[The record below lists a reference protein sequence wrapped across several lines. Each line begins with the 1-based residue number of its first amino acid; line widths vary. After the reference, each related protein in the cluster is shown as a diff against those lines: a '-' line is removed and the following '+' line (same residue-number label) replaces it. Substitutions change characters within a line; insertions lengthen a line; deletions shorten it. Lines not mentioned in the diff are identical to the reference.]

1 MKLKKISFY
10 LIIILIIP
18 LITLSFLN
26 EKYQNIDSLEIKLNY
41 KDIRAQHN
49 FIYSPIFK
57 GFEEIYYEILLIDGI
72 NKSREPLPKII
83 EVNYSKFIFD
93 IDSKKKIDENKIKTI
108 IQEKIIDIIKI
119 YQFADKALEN
129 KCKEYSYLPEICGS
143 YFLKFLERKLPEFI
157 KPTFSLKEEN
167 GIVLKRYNKINKANI
182 IGLSLVVSII
192 ITLLI
197 EIILKRKLLFR
208 KIRKIFN

>member
-1 MKLKKISFY
+1 MKLKKVSFY
-10 LIIILIIP
+10 LIVILIVP
-18 LITLSFLN
+18 LITLSFSN

-93 IDSKKKIDENKIKTI
+93 IDSKKKLMKIK
-108 IQEKIIDIIKI
+108 
-119 YQFADKALEN
+119 
-129 KCKEYSYLPEICGS
+129 
-143 YFLKFLERKLPEFI
+143 
-157 KPTFSLKEEN
+157 
-167 GIVLKRYNKINKANI
+167 
-182 IGLSLVVSII
+182 
-192 ITLLI
+192 
-197 EIILKRKLLFR
+197 
-208 KIRKIFN
+208 